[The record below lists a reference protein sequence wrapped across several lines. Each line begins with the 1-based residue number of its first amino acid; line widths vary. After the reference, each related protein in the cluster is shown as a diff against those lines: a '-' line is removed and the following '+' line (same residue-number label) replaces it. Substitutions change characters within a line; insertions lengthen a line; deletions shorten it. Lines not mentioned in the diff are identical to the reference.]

1 MQSAARTI
9 FIHELRY
16 MKKKK
21 TNKLAQRTGKFV
33 DAS

>member
-16 MKKKK
+16 MKKD
-21 TNKLAQRTGKFV
+21 TNELAQRTGKFV